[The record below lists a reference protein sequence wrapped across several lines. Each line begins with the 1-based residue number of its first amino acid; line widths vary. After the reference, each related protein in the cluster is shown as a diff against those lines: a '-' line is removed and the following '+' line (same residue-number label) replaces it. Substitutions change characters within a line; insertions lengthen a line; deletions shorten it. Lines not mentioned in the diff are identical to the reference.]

1 MSIVRLGAARLF
13 AVIVLAIAVRAH
25 AETTQ
30 ADPAIPD
37 ASLHAVRNLPV
48 RFEGDGTIVEG
59 RLLAFDNDTVTIARA
74 TTNEVVTLPRAGL
87 SRVILADGVPA
98 PAPARRRIVGV
109 QMSLL
114 GTLAVD
120 ADYGRLRGFASTSL
134 LLPVVTA
141 SGSNTWWA
149 GAIGGGVTF
158 PLGDS
163 RRWRVD
169 AFAQVMPLRMT
180 SWYTYVGFGLGA
192 GVHYTAPS
200 GFTFGAT
207 LPVVGWA
214 TRLGSSPYGYD
225 ASFRYNDSL
234 GYYYF
239 AGVTG
244 MPLLTMGYRF
254 ASCR

>member
-1 MSIVRLGAARLF
+1 MSIVRPGAARLF
-13 AVIVLAIAVRAH
+13 AVIVLAIAAHAH
-25 AETTQ
+25 AE
-30 ADPAIPD
+30 PAIPD

-59 RLLAFDNDTVTIARA
+59 RLLAFDDDSVTIARA
-74 TTNEVVTLPRAGL
+74 TTNQVVTLPRAGL
-87 SRVILADGVPA
+87 ARVSLTDGVVA
-98 PAPARRRIVGV
+98 PPRRRIVGV

-120 ADYGRLRGFASTSL
+120 ADYGKLRGFASTSL

-141 SGSNTWWA
+141 SGTNTWWA

-163 RRWRVD
+163 RRWRID

-207 LPVVGWA
+207 LPVVGWS